1 MIDFRENYTKKL
13 AALKTEFAV
22 KSVMALPRI
31 TKVTIGS
38 GVGKYRTS
46 KDMITY
52 IDSALGIIS
61 GQKPASTK
69 SRKSI
74 AGFKVREGEVVGYK
88 VTLRGQKM
96 NDFLHRLINVTLP
109 RIRDFKGIDQ
119 QSFDA
124 QGSLTIGF
132 RDQQP
137 FAELGFEAIDKPFGV
152 GITITIINST
162 AEKSFKLLRELGFPM
177 KLS

>member
-1 MIDFRENYTKKL
+1 MIDFRESYTKKS
-13 AALKTEFAV
+13 AALKTEFGV
-22 KSVMALPRI
+22 KSVMALPKI

-38 GVGKYRTS
+38 GIGKYRTN
-46 KDMITY
+46 KDMVAY

-61 GQKPASTK
+61 GQKPMSTQ

-96 NDFLHRLINVTLP
+96 TDFLNRLINVTLP

-119 QSFDA
+119 LNFDQ

-137 FAELGFEAIDKPFGV
+137 FAELGHEAIDKPFGV
-152 GITITIINST
+152 GITITITNST
-162 AEKSFKLLRELGFPM
+162 AEKSFKLLKELGFPM